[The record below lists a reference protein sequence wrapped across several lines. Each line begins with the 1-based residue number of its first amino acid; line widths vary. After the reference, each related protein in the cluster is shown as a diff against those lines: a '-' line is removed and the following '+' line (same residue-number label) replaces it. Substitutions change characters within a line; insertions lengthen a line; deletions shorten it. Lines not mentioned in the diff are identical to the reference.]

1 MKFYEFRF
9 TYTFSDI
16 SSILFATVKGVV
28 PSIFPRR
35 MCILH
40 NQGNTLVFTGSETVK
55 NWPSFRQPIT
65 PFFCVF
71 ETQLDDR
78 SELR

>member
-1 MKFYEFRF
+1 MVHPG
-9 TYTFSDI
+9 
-16 SSILFATVKGVV
+16 TVSQKTGLKGVV

-40 NQGNTLVFTGSETVK
+40 NQGNTLVFTGSKTVK
-55 NWPSFRQPIT
+55 NWPSFWQPIT